1 MSEQPYARVDNTGSV
16 KTIDFLKPDDNG
28 VLSIDYSE
36 DGPGYSHFRI
46 VTEETVKLILIKDSA
61 LKHGVSGK
69 PEEPDLHWEDILP
82 IIPLNKNQCNAVM
95 IERNATTGTLDAQ
108 STRILIPS
116 VETVWHP
123 TRVDVVD
130 LRRLEQIACTAQQC
144 FLKPG
149 YQVNGLPQTV
159 MIGKI
164 ARWPWD
170 IQWIE
175 AETKVYQF
183 LQSSGSGIA
192 PRFLGHV
199 TEDDHVN
206 GFLLEK
212 VEGRPAG
219 IADLQICQ
227 RALHRLHEL
236 RILHGDIDRTNIIV
250 RPDNT
255 VAFVDFEK
263 AKMFADG
270 ETLMREMAALPAILA
285 EGPQE

>member
-159 MIGKI
+159 MIGRI
-164 ARWPWD
+164 ARWSWD

-183 LQSSGSGIA
+183 LQYSGSGIA

-199 TEDDHVN
+199 TDS
-206 GFLLEK
+206 
-212 VEGRPAG
+212 
-219 IADLQICQ
+219 ADLNSSIKSSISSKSSKSMTQFISSKQ
-227 RALHRLHEL
+227 VHNASNL
-236 RILHGDIDRTNIIV
+236 I
-250 RPDNT
+250 
-255 VAFVDFEK
+255 
-263 AKMFADG
+263 
-270 ETLMREMAALPAILA
+270 
-285 EGPQE
+285 